1 MSLKEKTIKEEFN
14 PDKIGEVCAQGVA
27 YLEEI
32 EKFLTTNE
40 VALNSLKVL
49 KMMPVT
55 GELIF
60 SLVTLFM
67 DVPDPA
73 LEKLDQI

>member
-1 MSLKEKTIKEEFN
+1 
-14 PDKIGEVCAQGVA
+14 
-27 YLEEI
+27 
-32 EKFLTTNE
+32 LTTNE

-49 KMMPVT
+49 KMLPVT